1 MNKLKSL
8 FGCAVSFAAL
18 AVPALALAESE
29 RGPFFV
35 EGHVGGVALAL
46 PSAGVGVSV
55 PFEVGFGYHV
65 FGTHEGL
72 VLGLVQRFDVGVTG
86 GSTGATA
93 ARVGWDFAIPLE
105 PMELTIAPYVQ
116 GGALYLLAGGDPGGW
131 VGAGVEGRLFPFPVA
146 KSVNGEAPVRRKRV
160 EVRANQIAIDEKIQF
175 KVNED
180 VIESVSDS
188 LLQEIADV
196 INGSPQIR
204 KLRIE
209 GHASSDGDA
218 AANRALSEAR
228 AKAVRE
234 HLVSRG
240 KVDAS
245 RLVSE
250 GYGSD
255 KPLASND
262 SEEGRETNRRV
273 EFNIV
278 EQDATVTKVV
288 EGRGGG
294 PEEGFFIVAK
304 PIELDLAIAAGEVV
318 PVLTFQA
325 GVGIAF

>member
-1 MNKLKSL
+1 
-8 FGCAVSFAAL
+8 
-18 AVPALALAESE
+18 
-29 RGPFFV
+29 
-35 EGHVGGVALAL
+35 
-46 PSAGVGVSV
+46 
-55 PFEVGFGYHV
+55 
-65 FGTHEGL
+65 
-72 VLGLVQRFDVGVTG
+72 
-86 GSTGATA
+86 
-93 ARVGWDFAIPLE
+93 
-105 PMELTIAPYVQ
+105 MEITIAPYVQ
-116 GGALYLLAGGDPGGW
+116 GGAFYAFAGGDPGGW

-146 KSVNGEAPVRRKRV
+146 KAVDGKVPVRTKRV
-160 EVRANQIAIDEKIQF
+160 EVRANQIEIGEKIQF

-196 INGSPQIR
+196 INANPQIR

-218 AANRALSEAR
+218 TANRALSEAR

-234 HLVSRG
+234 HLVTRG

-245 RLVSE
+245 RLDSE

-255 KPLASND
+255 KPLTSND
-262 SEEGRETNRRV
+262 TEEGRESNRRV
-273 EFNIV
+273 EFNIL

-288 EGRGGG
+288 ERKGGG

-304 PIELDLAIAAGEVV
+304 PFEIDLGIAAGEVI